1 MQDKTVEPLTGTHC
15 FKFCGQRPEWGRG
28 LYESQNCVDVKEG
41 KPPTPSRKPFTDY
54 PFGFMG
60 HSGGEKESRKEP
72 WPSVQ
77 CIWTRTGP
85 KGQIVQSNK
94 VQSCAKTLLLSF
106 KNHSEN
112 VPLPTPKM
120 HYGAI
125 FQNAIPKT
133 WQECFYTNLYKAIT
147 SFQANEINSK
157 DYRISGNQQ
166 RSNLGKWNQH
176 KGYQIS
182 GNKST
187 ARLSNLRKW
196 NQLKSYQISGN
207 HTPHCTKEDWVGFFP
222 N

>member
-106 KNHSEN
+106 ENHSQSLKMFRC
-112 VPLPTPKM
+112 PPQKCTMAQYFSQPFPKHSRDVFTKFL
-120 HYGAI
+120 HY
-125 FQNAIPKT
+125 T
-133 WQECFYTNLYKAIT
+133 L
-147 SFQANEINSK
+147 
-157 DYRISGNQQ
+157 
-166 RSNLGKWNQH
+166 
-176 KGYQIS
+176 
-182 GNKST
+182 
-187 ARLSNLRKW
+187 
-196 NQLKSYQISGN
+196 
-207 HTPHCTKEDWVGFFP
+207 
-222 N
+222 